1 LLLISGGH
9 LTYLDESKL
18 PLPRRD
24 VLQIMVDISEQY
36 MINHK
41 INCRHTKTK
50 CLYYGSNRDT
60 VKKIVVAGS
69 DIDWS
74 RHAVHL
80 GITLSDDGS
89 MDQDVK
95 VKRSIIIDGC
105 HDLLEEF
112 VRTHPEVQAKLL
124 TLYNASFYGSNTWN
138 LYGDWTKKLFTS
150 WNVD

>member
-1 LLLISGGH
+1 
-9 LTYLDESKL
+9 
-18 PLPRRD
+18 
-24 VLQIMVDISEQY
+24 

-41 INCRHTKTK
+41 INFSPTKTK
-50 CLYYGSNRDT
+50 CLYFGSNRDT

-95 VKRSIIIDGC
+95 VKRAIFIDGC

-112 VRTHPEVQAKLL
+112 GRTHPEVQAKLL
-124 TLYNASFYGSNTWN
+124 LMMLEW
-138 LYGDWTKKLFTS
+138 
-150 WNVD
+150 